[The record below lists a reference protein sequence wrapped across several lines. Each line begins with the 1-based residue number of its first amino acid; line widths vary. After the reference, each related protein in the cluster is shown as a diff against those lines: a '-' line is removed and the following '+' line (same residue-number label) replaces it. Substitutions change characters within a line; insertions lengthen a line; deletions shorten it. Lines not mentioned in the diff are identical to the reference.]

1 MSVRT
6 RVDAPKRRTAASKQT
21 AQQASGQS
29 AQQAPHPALP
39 KPAGKPVTGL
49 PAIPD
54 QPPVGPRRVAADREK
69 SGAAERAY
77 AKRQNRTTRREKLP
91 PLPARTG
98 SVMSGRIPFVTAIL
112 AMLGCGLAA
121 TLLLTTRAAE
131 DSYQLGD
138 ARRTNRELAD
148 EQAALQREVAKD
160 DSAPALADRA
170 RELGMIPAK
179 DPVRLVVAPDGSVTV
194 IGKET
199 PQQGGP
205 VPPLNVS
212 PTAPTAPPPKL
223 AQAQGE
229 RVVPVSPP
237 RASTSVQAAPTA
249 GVPAAPNAVASPAAH
264 AVAPQAAQAVP
275 GQVIPNQLVTAPAA
289 AGAVR

>member
-6 RVDAPKRRTAASKQT
+6 RVDAPKRRTAASKQ
-21 AQQASGQS
+21 
-29 AQQAPHPALP
+29 QAPKPESNPVMPKAVRPPAAALP
-39 KPAGKPVTGL
+39 AVQ
-49 PAIPD
+49 PD
-54 QPPVGPRRVAADREK
+54 PPVGPRRVAADREK

-77 AKRQNRTTRREKLP
+77 AKRRNRTASREPGREKLP
-91 PLPARTG
+91 PLPGRTG

-194 IGKET
+194 IGKEI

-237 RASTSVQAAPTA
+237 RAATSVQAAPT
-249 GVPAAPNAVASPAAH
+249 PAAPAAPGAVASPAAQ

-275 GQVIPNQLVTAPAA
+275 GQMAPNQLVAPVVPAT
-289 AGAVR
+289 GGTVR

>member
-6 RVDAPKRRTAASKQT
+6 RVDAPKRRTAASKQ
-21 AQQASGQS
+21 ASGQNPK
-29 AQQAPHPALP
+29 QAPNRVPHPAMP
-39 KPAGKPVTGL
+39 KPVTGL
-49 PAIPD
+49 PAVSPD
-54 QPPVGPRRVAADREK
+54 TPVGPRRVAADREK

-77 AKRQNRTTRREKLP
+77 ERRRNRTTSREKLP

-194 IGKET
+194 IGKEI

-212 PTAPTAPPPKL
+212 PTAPAAAPPKL

-237 RASTSVQAAPTA
+237 RSATSVQAAPTP
-249 GVPAAPNAVASPAAH
+249 GVPNAVASPAAH

-275 GQVIPNQLVTAPAA
+275 GPVTPNQLVTVPAA
-289 AGAVR
+289 DGAVR

>member
-1 MSVRT
+1 M
-6 RVDAPKRRTAASKQT
+6 DQAPQRAANQAPQRAANQT
-21 AQQASGQS
+21 
-29 AQQAPHPALP
+29 PHPAMP
-39 KPAGKPVTGL
+39 TPGRKAAAGL
-49 PAIPD
+49 PVVPPE
-54 QPPVGPRRVAADREK
+54 QPVGPRRVAADRDK

-77 AKRQNRTTRREKLP
+77 AKRRNRVRRPQQLP
-91 PLPARTG
+91 PLPGRTTG
-98 SVMSGRIPFVTAIL
+98 VMAGRIPFVAGIL
-112 AMLGCGLAA
+112 ALLGCGLAA

-138 ARRTNRELAD
+138 ARHTNQELAD

-194 IGKET
+194 IGKEV

-212 PTAPTAPPPKL
+212 PTAPAAPLPRL

-229 RVVPVSPP
+229 RVIPVTSPP
-237 RASTSVQAAPTA
+237 RSAPSVQAPT
-249 GVPAAPNAVASPAAH
+249 PAVPNAVAAQAAQ

-275 GQVIPNQLVTAPAA
+275 GTVTPNQLVTVPTPTLPAPVVPATGGAA
-289 AGAVR
+289 R